1 MITFIL
7 AAAVL
12 VGALCV
18 AVALDVAT
26 TEAPPG
32 VVAHVLAARLLAA
45 DHTVPV
51 ALGYAPQYRSRK
63 NSMPRRNAASI
74 ICPPARPPHPSLSES
89 RRIALSTQPA
99 IPRCDA

>member
-1 MITFIL
+1 MITFVL

-18 AVALDVAT
+18 AAALGGPT

-32 VVAHVLAARLLAA
+32 VVASHVLAAGMLAA

-51 ALGYAPQYRSRK
+51 TSKAGQERAVTVCEAGLTTR
-63 NSMPRRNAASI
+63 MLAS
-74 ICPPARPPHPSLSES
+74 S
-89 RRIALSTQPA
+89 
-99 IPRCDA
+99 